1 MFEILP
7 QSDQDSA
14 AVEALLDISFGPDRF
29 KKTAYRL
36 REGVPPVDA
45 MSFVAK
51 KDGEVVGTIRFWPV
65 VIKDESVQPARKRP
79 ALMLGPIAVEPSL
92 KGQGIGIGLM
102 QHGLA
107 AAKGGGAKI
116 VVLVGDL
123 DYYSRV
129 GFSRAPAAGLRMP
142 GPVDPDRLLAL
153 ELEPGALAGVAG
165 PIGRARGSKHKT
177 AVAPPKAPESR
188 RSVRRALKRS
198 VG

>member
-36 REGVPPVDA
+36 REGVAPVADL
-45 MSFVAK
+45 SFVAK
-51 KDGEVVGTIRFWPV
+51 KEGEVVGTIRFWPV
-65 VIKDESVQPARKRP
+65 VIKDESVAPPRKLA

-102 QHGLA
+102 RHGLA
-107 AAKGGGAKI
+107 AARGLGTRI

-153 ELEPGALAGVAG
+153 ELEPGALAGVMG
-165 PIGRARGSKHKT
+165 PIGRARASKRKT
-177 AVAPPKAPESR
+177 AVAPPRPPEPR
-188 RSVRRALKRS
+188 RAVRRALKRS
-198 VG
+198 IA